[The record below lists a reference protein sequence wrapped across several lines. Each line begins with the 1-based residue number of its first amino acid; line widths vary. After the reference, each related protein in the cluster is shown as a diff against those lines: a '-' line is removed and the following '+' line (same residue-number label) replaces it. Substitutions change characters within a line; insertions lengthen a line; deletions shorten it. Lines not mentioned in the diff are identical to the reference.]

1 MDLFDRKFLIFSEDP
16 VEANAW
22 IAQLTKTGV
31 LETNLE
37 MQNHNLVL
45 KLQDKSYDACLI
57 FVGQSSP
64 KLINTI
70 LNAIRTNRLASL
82 VPVVVVTP
90 GNAFE
95 DIFEYYD
102 NGANYVMRNPKR
114 DQGAKEL
121 CHILENLLILLDKYL
136 LGQDKR
142 YLR

>member
-16 VEANAW
+16 VEGNTW

-45 KLQDKSYDACLI
+45 KLQDKSYDACIIL
-57 FVGQSSP
+57 VGQSTS
-64 KLINTI
+64 KLINTV
-70 LNAIRTNRLASL
+70 LTAIRSNRLASL

-90 GNAFE
+90 GTGFE
-95 DIFEYYD
+95 EIFEYYD

-121 CHILENLLILLDKYL
+121 CHILENLLVLLDKYL